1 MNRSLLGRIGA
12 VTAGAAAL
20 VLAIAGPA
28 SAHVT
33 VNPDTA
39 AQGSYTKVSF
49 RVPTESDTA
58 STTKLQ
64 VNLPTDTPI
73 ASVATKPVVGWSVAT
88 VKSKL
93 ATPIKSDDGDI
104 TEAVTQITWTASKG
118 AEIKPGQFQE
128 FDVSLGPLPANAGQ
142 VVFKALQTYS
152 DGTIVRWI
160 DEPASDGSEPDH
172 PAPTLKLTPANG
184 APAAAPATTTVA
196 QTSPAPAKTGN
207 AGLGWGIAALV
218 VAVLALIVGLLA
230 FRRSGSGAASAGAG
244 SGPAA

>member
-1 MNRSLLGRIGA
+1 MNRSLPGRIGV

-20 VLAIAGPA
+20 VFALAGPA

-33 VNPDTA
+33 VNPNTA

-73 ASVATKPVVGWSVAT
+73 ASVSTKPVVGWSVAT

-104 TEAVTQITWTASKG
+104 TEAVTQLTWTASKG

-128 FDVSLGPLPANAGQ
+128 FDVSLGPLPATANQ
-142 VVFKALQTYS
+142 IVFKALQTYS

-160 DEPASDGSEPDH
+160 DEPATDGSEPEH
-172 PAPTLKLTPANG
+172 PAPVLKLTAAG
-184 APAAAPATTTVA
+184 AAAPAAAAATTTVA
-196 QTSPAPAKTGN
+196 QTSAAPDRSGN
-207 AGLGWGIAALV
+207 SGLGWGIAALV
-218 VAVLALIVGLLA
+218 VAVIALVLGLLA
-230 FRRSGSGAASAGAG
+230 YRRAA
-244 SGPAA
+244 SGPASTGASA

>member
-1 MNRSLLGRIGA
+1 MNRSLLGRIGV
-12 VTAGAAAL
+12 VTAGAAAVVL
-20 VLAIAGPA
+20 VLAGPA

-33 VNPDTA
+33 VNPNTA
-39 AQGSYTKVSF
+39 APGSYTKVSF

-58 STTKLQ
+58 STTKVQ
-64 VNLPTDTPI
+64 VSLPTDTPI

-104 TEAVTQITWTASKG
+104 TEAVTQLTWTASKG

-128 FDVSLGPLPANAGQ
+128 FDVSLGPLPTTAGQ
-142 VVFKALQTYS
+142 IVFKALQTYS
-152 DGTIVRWI
+152 DGTVVRWI
-160 DEPASDGSEPDH
+160 DEPATDGSEPDH
-172 PAPTLKLTPANG
+172 PAPVLKLTAAGAPAG

-196 QTSPAPAKTGN
+196 QTSAEPAKTGN

-218 VAVLALIVGLLA
+218 VAVLALLLGVAA
-230 FRRSGSGAASAGAG
+230 FRRAG
-244 SGPAA
+244 SGTAA